1 MTATAPGTI
10 QPKEHPVT
18 QETVSHDDVRSEP
31 LSRQDLTPIPEEQ
44 LILRLPKTFTDPAVE
59 RRHRKER
66 LAGALR
72 LFGRFGFEE
81 GVAGHITAR
90 DPEYP
95 DHFWVN
101 PFGMS
106 FKHVKVSDLLLVNHD
121 GEVVQ
126 GRHRVNR
133 AAFAI
138 HSAVHAARPDVIG
151 AAHSHSVYGKA
162 LSATTQR
169 LEPLTQDACAF
180 YEDHGCYENYSG
192 VANDPEEGRRIA
204 EALGGH
210 KAVILRNHGLLTAA
224 GSVDAAAWWFIT
236 MERSAQAQLAAK
248 ARFHRWEA
256 PACDRCRP
264 PDHTASRDRRSAAVT
279 RARRRLRHG
288 RDGRGPGRL
297 HRDRVGLWRRLGL
310 SSAPCAAPCL
320 CADHAEGGEMPPG
333 RPAGDRQRH
342 QRPHPDG
349 HRHSSHRDPRIQLV
363 VLRSRQGFCPEH
375 GGAGCRG
382 WRVR

>member
-1 MTATAPGTI
+1 M
-10 QPKEHPVT
+10 T
-18 QETVSHDDVRSEP
+18 QEAARHGDVLAEP
-31 LSRQDLTPIPEEQ
+31 LSREDLTPIPEEQ
-44 LILRLPKTFTDPAVE
+44 LILRLPPTFTDPAVE
-59 RRHRKER
+59 RRNRKER

-121 GEVVQ
+121 GEVVR

-180 YEDHGCYENYSG
+180 YEDQGCYETYSG
-192 VANDPEEGRRIA
+192 VADDPEEGRRIA
-204 EALGGH
+204 EALGPH

-248 ARFHRWEA
+248 AAGE
-256 PACDRCRP
+256 
-264 PDHTASRDRRSAAVT
+264 TT
-279 RARRRLRHG
+279 RI
-288 RDGRGPGRL
+288 P
-297 HRDRVGLWRRLGL
+297 
-310 SSAPCAAPCL
+310 
-320 CADHAEGGEMPPG
+320 HAEAKLTYGQVGFEL
-333 RPAGDRQRH
+333 AGWFQFQPLFDQIARTD
-342 QRPHPDG
+342 PDLF
-349 HRHSSHRDPRIQLV
+349 D
-363 VLRSRQGFCPEH
+363 
-375 GGAGCRG
+375 
-382 WRVR
+382 

>member
-1 MTATAPGTI
+1 
-10 QPKEHPVT
+10 VT
-18 QETVSHDDVRSEP
+18 REAIRSDEVVAEP
-31 LSRQDLTPIPEEQ
+31 LSPQDLTPIPEEK
-44 LILRLPKTFTDPAVE
+44 LVFRLPTPFTDPAVE

-106 FKHVKVSDLLLVNHD
+106 FKHIKVSDLLLSNHD

-138 HSAVHAARPDVIG
+138 HSAVHKARPDVIG
-151 AAHSHSVYGKA
+151 AAHSHSLYGKA
-162 LSATTQR
+162 LSATTQQ

-204 EALGGH
+204 EALGGY
-210 KAVILRNHGLLTAA
+210 KAVILRNHGLLTAG

-248 ARFHRWEA
+248 AAGETTKIPHDEA
-256 PACDRCRP
+256 KLTYGQVGFDLAGWFQFQPLFDQISRTD
-264 PDHTASRDRRSAAVT
+264 PD
-279 RARRRLRHG
+279 LFG
-288 RDGRGPGRL
+288 
-297 HRDRVGLWRRLGL
+297 
-310 SSAPCAAPCL
+310 
-320 CADHAEGGEMPPG
+320 
-333 RPAGDRQRH
+333 
-342 QRPHPDG
+342 
-349 HRHSSHRDPRIQLV
+349 
-363 VLRSRQGFCPEH
+363 
-375 GGAGCRG
+375 
-382 WRVR
+382 

>member
-1 MTATAPGTI
+1 MA
-10 QPKEHPVT
+10 
-18 QETVSHDDVRSEP
+18 EP
-31 LSRQDLTPIPEEQ
+31 ISRQDLVPIPEEK
-44 LILRLPKTFTDPAVE
+44 LIFRLPTPFTDPAIE

-90 DPEYP
+90 DPEFT

-106 FKHVKVSDLLLVNHD
+106 FKHVRVSDLILVSHEGD
-121 GEVVQ
+121 VVQ

-138 HSAVHAARPDVIG
+138 HSAVHTARPDAIG

-162 LSATTQR
+162 LSATGQR

-180 YEDHGCYENYSG
+180 YEDHGVYETYSG
-192 VANDPEEGRRIA
+192 VAYDPEEGRHIA
-204 EALGGH
+204 DALGPY

-224 GSVDAAAWWFIT
+224 GSVDAAAYWFIT

-248 ARFHRWEA
+248 AAGLTIQIPHEEA
-256 PACDRCRP
+256 KVTYEQLGFELAGWVQFQPLFDQISRTD
-264 PDHTASRDRRSAAVT
+264 PD
-279 RARRRLRHG
+279 LF
-288 RDGRGPGRL
+288 
-297 HRDRVGLWRRLGL
+297 
-310 SSAPCAAPCL
+310 
-320 CADHAEGGEMPPG
+320 E
-333 RPAGDRQRH
+333 
-342 QRPHPDG
+342 
-349 HRHSSHRDPRIQLV
+349 
-363 VLRSRQGFCPEH
+363 
-375 GGAGCRG
+375 
-382 WRVR
+382 